1 MGKQS
6 IQPLFIFEDPNSS
19 QEWIRILE
27 QMLEALMTDPIRPLV
42 EREGGGE
49 L

>member
-27 QMLEALMTDPIRPLV
+27 QMLEALMTEPIKPPA

>member
-27 QMLEALMTDPIRPLV
+27 QMLEALMTEPIRLRV
-42 EREGGGE
+42 EREGDGE